1 MRKTMIAFLVAL
13 TAVVAHA
20 QVSMNVTG
28 ECSKYFDTLLVYSA
42 AAKKVIGKVPVKE
55 GQFAYKGKGTSMGV
69 YGIGPKN
76 HYTLFFCDG
85 TDVWINLRKREMKG
99 SPLNGQLYQCGMLLD
114 SVDNVA
120 RGKLMSLASSRLP
133 QDEIQAQSDEVLARR
148 ARGRVAVLQQFRNTL
163 IPAVYLPDESNR
175 MSLEQL
181 EEWLD
186 PETPYYNHP
195 NLQTV
200 KRHAANLAKK
210 RVGLKF
216 TDLTMNDLD
225 GQSRSLSEWCGKGKY
240 VLLHFWYTGFLP
252 CRRDLRRIVYCFEEF
267 HPKGLDVVGISLDT
281 DKQDFLRTINE
292 FQMTWTQL
300 TDLKGPDS
308 PAAEAWGIHQVPANI
323 LIGPNGDIV
332 ASNLFNGALEDKLE
346 EIFGE

>member
-1 MRKTMIAFLVAL
+1 MRKTMITFLVVL
-13 TAVVAHA
+13 TAMVAHA

-225 GQSRSLSEWCGKGKY
+225 GQSRSLSEWCGKGNY
-240 VLLHFWYTGFLP
+240 VLVDFWASWCAP
-252 CRRDLRRIVYCFEEF
+252 CRREMPNVVASYVKY
-267 HPKGLDVVGISLDT
+267 HKKGYEVVGVSFDDKETAWKSAVNQMGMDWIQIS
-281 DKQDFLRTINE
+281 
-292 FQMTWTQL
+292 
-300 TDLKGPDS
+300 DLKGWESAATSAYGVESIPSNVLLDPD
-308 PAAEAWGIHQVPANI
+308 GR
-323 LIGPNGDIV
+323 IV
-332 ASNLFNGALEDKLE
+332 ASDLRGPQLEKKLK
-346 EIFGE
+346 EIYGF